1 MVLAKYKRDRGFE
14 PLLSV
19 WKTEVLPLHQSRTFI
34 KTKKFLIPMKGK
46 QANPQNLATST
57 DAFGVIF
64 TDSQGI
70 TIDSKV
76 HEEHAKHLL

>member
-1 MVLAKYKRDRGFE
+1 
-14 PLLSV
+14 
-19 WKTEVLPLHQSRTFI
+19 
-34 KTKKFLIPMKGK
+34 MKGK